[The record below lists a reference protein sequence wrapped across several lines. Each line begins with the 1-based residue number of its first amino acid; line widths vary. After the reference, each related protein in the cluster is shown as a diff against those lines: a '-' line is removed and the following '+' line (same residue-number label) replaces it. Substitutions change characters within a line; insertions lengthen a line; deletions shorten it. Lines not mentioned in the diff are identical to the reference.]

1 MKWGKRMTAII
12 CAGMA
17 MSGCTESFWR
27 ETTPPGGIAE
37 LIREEE
43 ERQAEE
49 PSISVS
55 LPQNSN
61 SEVSEESEISQQTQ
75 EESLS
80 VSARQESL
88 YSYDRM
94 MEELRQLEKT
104 YPQWIDL
111 DSIGN
116 SVQGREIPL
125 VLLGN
130 GSQEV
135 LYIAAIHGCEF
146 STVNYIM
153 RCLRE
158 YAQAAD
164 QGEDYGSYDIAGI
177 LSKYTLYI
185 VPMANPDGFE
195 ISNQQAE
202 PDFICEELEAVRAEY
217 STNANGVNLNR
228 NFPFEWEKA
237 LGSDQHEYSA
247 AKGTEPGSEPET
259 KALMALCKERDFIQ
273 MFSFHNYGYCI
284 YWRDEINGEI
294 EGDERL
300 LGLLWANCGF
310 YGQDVTSEP
319 DGYAGGF
326 ENWFRSQFSKPG
338 LCIELGLT
346 QYAPSEYMEQFE
358 TAIAWEQTR
367 LCMLQGLS
375 E

>member
-1 MKWGKRMTAII
+1 MTAVI
-12 CAGMA
+12 CASMA
-17 MSGCTESFWR
+17 MSGCTGSFWR

-49 PSISVS
+49 PSAGVS
-55 LPQNSN
+55 LPHNSN

-75 EESLS
+75 EESPS
-80 VSARQESL
+80 VSAQQESL

-104 YPQWIDL
+104 YPQWIEL
-111 DSIGN
+111 DSIGT

-158 YAQAAD
+158 YVQAAD
-164 QGEDYGSYDIAGI
+164 QGEDYGSYNMAGI

-202 PDFICEELEAVRAEY
+202 PDFICEDLEAVRAEY

-228 NFPFEWEKA
+228 NFPFEWEDA

-259 KALMALCKERDFIQ
+259 RALMALCKERDFIQ

-367 LCMLQGLS
+367 FCMLQGLS

>member
-1 MKWGKRMTAII
+1 MKRRRIAAVI
-12 CAGMA
+12 CAGMVV
-17 MSGCTESFWR
+17 SGCAGGFWQ

-43 ERQAEE
+43 ERQKD
-49 PSISVS
+49 SQSSGISHSEDSRSAVS
-55 LPQNSN
+55 GKPDL
-61 SEVSEESEISQQTQ
+61 SEQIQ
-75 EESLS
+75 EETPGSGQ
-80 VSARQESL
+80 QESL

-94 MEELRQLEKT
+94 MKELWQLEET
-104 YPQWIDL
+104 YPQWICL
-111 DSIGN
+111 DSIGT

-125 VLLGN
+125 VHLGS
-130 GSQEV
+130 GSREV

-158 YAQAAD
+158 YVQTANA
-164 QGEDYGSYDIAGI
+164 GEDYGTYDMTRI
-177 LSKYTLYI
+177 LSEYTLYI

-202 PDFICEELEAVRAEY
+202 PDFDCEELEGVRAEY

-228 NFPFEWEKA
+228 NFPFEWEVA
-237 LGSDQHEYSA
+237 WGAEQHQYSA

-259 KALMALCKERDFIQ
+259 KALMTLCEKHDFIQ
-273 MFSFHNYGYCI
+273 MFSFHNYGYCV
-284 YWRDEINGEI
+284 YWRDEINGKI

-326 ENWFRSQFSKPG
+326 ENWFRSQYKRPG

-346 QYAPSEYMEQFE
+346 EYAPSEYTDQFE

-367 LCMLQGLS
+367 FCMLQGLLS
-375 E
+375 